1 GRRVW
6 RRARLCRRRCSRGR
20 GGAPV
25 AATRPTAGRSTGAR
39 CEPCGGDRRAP
50 MGGADRDWYSRLHQ
64 LCVEDGWTVSKLET
78 LATVVGAFAAWCTSS
93 RAVWTVPDR
102 VGPGSSRSTE
112 RSGPVE
118 FPPVLRTPGVWSLGS
133 SR

>member
-1 GRRVW
+1 
-6 RRARLCRRRCSRGR
+6 RA
-20 GGAPV
+20 A
-25 AATRPTAGRSTGAR
+25 
-39 CEPCGGDRRAP
+39 
-50 MGGADRDWYSRLHQ
+50 MGGADRDRYSRLQHH
-64 LCVEDGWTVSKLET
+64 CVEDGWTVSKLET

-93 RAVWTVPDR
+93 RAVWTVPGR

-133 SR
+133 SRRSGATGLREASRGRFGPSSRDLRWPHGTPRWSPW